1 MNLLSIFSK
10 YPDQEACLEHLEN
23 VRWGISPRCPHC
35 QSEHV
40 ARKADGERA
49 GRWNCHSCHSSFNVL
64 SGTIMEKTQVPLQK
78 WFLAIGL
85 MVNAKKS
92 ISSWQ
97 LGRDL
102 DLTHQTALFI
112 QQRIRAGMAL
122 EQQPLLQGILEAD
135 EVYIG
140 GKPRKANRRAHNMPH
155 KRGRGTSKTPV
166 IGVVE
171 RNGNV
176 TAGVANGLSGKA
188 ILKFLK
194 ETIEPAGSLLIT
206 DGYRAYRAVRG
217 YMPHAVI
224 DHNILYVDG
233 PVHTNT
239 IESFWSLI
247 KRAWYGTHHHYSVRN
262 TGLFVA
268 EACWKYNHRKN
279 ENPFGHF
286 IRGLF

>member
-23 VRWGISPRCPHC
+23 IRWGISPRCPHC
-35 QSEHV
+35 DSEHV
-40 ARKADGERA
+40 ARKSDGDRL

-64 SGTIMEKTQVPLQK
+64 AGTIMEKTRIPLQK
-78 WFLAIGL
+78 WFLGIGL

-92 ISSWQ
+92 ISSCQ
-97 LGRDL
+97 LARDL
-102 DLTHQTALFI
+102 ELTQPTAFYM

-122 EQQPLLQGILEAD
+122 DEQPLLQGILEAD

-140 GKPRKANRRAHNMPH
+140 GKPRHKNRVKDRVKH

-166 IGVVE
+166 IGAVE
-171 RNGNV
+171 RSGNV
-176 TAGVANGLSGKA
+176 TARVAEDLTGKG

-194 ETIEPAGSLLIT
+194 DSVEPAGSLLVT
-206 DGYRAYRAVRG
+206 DGYKAYRAVRG

-224 DHNILYVDG
+224 DHDVLYADG
-233 PVHTNT
+233 PIHTNT
-239 IESFWSLI
+239 IEGFWSLI

-262 TGLFVA
+262 TGLYVA
-268 EACWKYNHRKN
+268 EACWKYNQRHN
-279 ENPFGHF
+279 ENAFGYF
-286 IRGLF
+286 VRSLF